1 MYGQIWLTTSGE
13 GNQVA
18 AIRVGG
24 SFFILNPFICIF
36 FKYELCKYTNYSK
49 NEWNLHYVPEM
60 DGCDGY
66 NVSVLKATELIC
78 FRIDN
83 MIDTFS
89 YEYLTTINI
98 KKN

>member
-1 MYGQIWLTTSGE
+1 
-13 GNQVA
+13 
-18 AIRVGG
+18 
-24 SFFILNPFICIF
+24 
-36 FKYELCKYTNYSK
+36 
-49 NEWNLHYVPEM
+49 M